1 MVSSASAS
9 RHERAPVSAAPDWAA
24 ELGLPAD
31 VGIVAR
37 LVRLDLFVRRVL
49 DDLCAAE
56 GIAVP
61 DYLVLAVV
69 RRSPGGRAAPSRLCR
84 ILDRTSGGMSL
95 ALDRLES
102 AGWLVRSADPHDGRR
117 VVVELTPTGLAL
129 ATRVNASLHEWEA
142 SLELTGP
149 EQARIG
155 QVVDGLLD
163 RFATR
168 EVLQSST
175 EVSAPVATS

>member
-1 MVSSASAS
+1 MSDTATGT
-9 RHERAPVSAAPDWAA
+9 AADWAA

-56 GIAVP
+56 GIAVA

-69 RRSPGGRAAPSRLCR
+69 RRSPGRQAAPSTLCR

-95 ALDRLES
+95 ALDRLEA
-102 AGWLVRSADPHDGRR
+102 AGWLVRSGDPHDGRR
-117 VVVELTPTGLAL
+117 VVVELTPSGLAL
-129 ATRVNASLHEWEA
+129 ATRVNDALHVWEA
-142 SLELTGP
+142 SLELSDAQQRET
-149 EQARIG
+149 ARA
-155 QVVDGLLD
+155 VDRLLD
-163 RFATR
+163 RFAQRQPSTG
-168 EVLQSST
+168 VSSP
-175 EVSAPVATS
+175 VSTS

>member
-1 MVSSASAS
+1 MST
-9 RHERAPVSAAPDWAA
+9 APDWAA

-56 GIAVP
+56 GLAVP

-69 RRSPGGRAAPSRLCR
+69 RRSPGGRAAPSHLCR

-95 ALDRLES
+95 ALDRLEA
-102 AGWLVRSADPHDGRR
+102 AGWLVRSDDPDDGRR

-129 ATRVNASLHEWEA
+129 ATRVNDALHAWEA
-142 SLELTGP
+142 SLELT
-149 EQARIG
+149 ETQQREIAR
-155 QVVDGLLD
+155 VVDRLLD
-163 RFATR
+163 RFAER
-168 EVLQSST
+168 QSDT
-175 EVSAPVATS
+175 GVSAPVSTS

>member
-1 MVSSASAS
+1 MSG
-9 RHERAPVSAAPDWAA
+9 APDWAA

-69 RRSPGGRAAPSRLCR
+69 RRSPRGRAAPSQLCR

-95 ALDRLES
+95 TLDRLE
-102 AGWLVRSADPHDGRR
+102 AERWLVRSDDPADGRR
-117 VVVELTPTGLAL
+117 VVVELTATGLAL
-129 ATRVNASLHEWEA
+129 ATRVNDALHAWEA
-142 SLELTGP
+142 SLELTDP
-149 EQARIG
+149 QQREIAR
-155 QVVDGLLD
+155 VVDRLLD
-163 RFATR
+163 RFAER
-168 EVLQSST
+168 QSGQSAT
-175 EVSAPVATS
+175 GVSAPVATS

>member
-1 MVSSASAS
+1 MST
-9 RHERAPVSAAPDWAA
+9 APDWAA

-56 GIAVP
+56 GLAVP

-69 RRSPGGRAAPSRLCR
+69 RRSPGGRAAPSQLCR

-95 ALDRLES
+95 ALDRLE
-102 AGWLVRSADPHDGRR
+102 ATGWLVRSDDPDDGRR
-117 VVVELTPTGLAL
+117 VVVELTPAGLAL
-129 ATRVNASLHEWEA
+129 ATRVNDALHEWEA
-142 SLELTGP
+142 SLELSDAQQR
-149 EQARIG
+149 EIAR
-155 QVVDGLLD
+155 VVDRLLD
-163 RFATR
+163 RFSER
-168 EVLQSST
+168 QSDT
-175 EVSAPVATS
+175 GLSAPVSTS

>member
-1 MVSSASAS
+1 MST
-9 RHERAPVSAAPDWAA
+9 APDWAA

-69 RRSPGGRAAPSRLCR
+69 RRSPGGRAAPSQLCR

-95 ALDRLES
+95 ALDRLGA
-102 AGWLVRSADPHDGRR
+102 AGWLERSDDPADGRR
-117 VVVELTPTGLAL
+117 VVVELTTTGLAL
-129 ATRVNASLHEWEA
+129 ATRVNDALHEWEG
-142 SLELTGP
+142 SLELSGAQQR
-149 EQARIG
+149 EIAR
-155 QVVDGLLD
+155 VVDRLLD
-163 RFATR
+163 RFAER
-168 EVLQSST
+168 QSST
-175 EVSAPVATS
+175 GASAPVATS